1 MQPVLAKK
9 VSFSDPIEHVFEIS
23 KQPTVESP
31 DRKTWKNSDNQ
42 LTQQVPKNVRAAIEG
57 RSVVVEM
64 PTIRPQQD
72 QQQEVKPSVLK
83 KALTIGGLIVAI
95 PGTIGCFSLMAVIG
109 PPALAVGFTCAVIGA
124 VITAVGGKV
133 R

>member
-1 MQPVLAKK
+1 MQPVLLKK

-23 KQPTVESP
+23 RQPNVERH

-42 LTQQVPKNVRAAIEG
+42 LTPQVPKNVRAALDG

-72 QQQEVKPSVLK
+72 QQQEVKSSVLK

-109 PPALAVGFTCAVIGA
+109 PPALAVGFGCAVIGA
-124 VITAVGGKV
+124 LITAAGGKV

>member
-1 MQPVLAKK
+1 MQPVAIKK
-9 VSFSDPIEHVFEIS
+9 VSFSEPIEHVFEIS
-23 KQPTVESP
+23 RQPNVE
-31 DRKTWKNSDNQ
+31 RHAQKEWKNSDNQ
-42 LTQQVPKNVRAAIEG
+42 LTPQVPKNVRAALDS

-72 QQQEVKPSVLK
+72 QQQKVKSSVLK

-109 PPALAVGFTCAVIGA
+109 PPALAVGFGCAVIGA
-124 VITAVGGKV
+124 LITAAGGKI